1 MKIYTYYE
9 DIGFKKQPELI
20 EQWSISWQNNG
31 FDTEVLTREDAKKSS
46 FFNEYYDFVQEIHV
60 AVKGEELP
68 DDSYWLASQLEIV
81 AWHTIQQPSFVSDYD
96 IINKNWKFFGGLPSK
111 VHWRDHC
118 CPCFA
123 SGDSGGWKRYIEFLL
138 KRKDKIIEWCQSENT
153 KTRRTEFGDQDFLL
167 ALYNKCLLSS
177 LLSVVDIS
185 RHQDRICRHY
195 DPDELQTYKRMQIYH
210 LGHNPTWMVAQKL
223 GYKHKDLELYRVIA
237 AKEIIE
243 MQK

>member
-9 DIGFKKQPELI
+9 DIGFHSQLELI
-20 EQWSISWQNNG
+20 ELWRQSWSNNG
-31 FDTEVLTREDAKKSS
+31 FEPIVLTREDAKKSDLYQ
-46 FFNEYYDFVQEIHV
+46 EYYDFVQRVHEKSVGI
-60 AVKGEELP
+60 ELN
-68 DDSYWLASQLEIV
+68 DNSYWMAAQLEIV
-81 AWHTIQQPSFVSDYD
+81 AWHTIQQSSFVSDYD

-123 SGDSGGWKRYIEFLL
+123 SGDGSGWKKYIAFLL
-138 KRKDKIIEWCQSENT
+138 NKEDKIIEWCISEN
-153 KTRRTEFGDQDFLL
+153 KRTGRLEFGDQDFLL
-167 ALYNKCLLSS
+167 ALYKKCLLSS
-177 LLSVVDIS
+177 LLSVVDMS

-195 DPDELQTYKRMQIYH
+195 DPDELQTYKEMQIYH
-210 LGHNPTWMVAQKL
+210 LGHSPTWGVAQKL

-237 AKEIIE
+237 AKKIIE